1 MISTY
6 TAGSRDPAVFSPN
19 IIIMKKL
26 GTSFFVA
33 FLGLLTT
40 GQAQVL
46 SIQMEDATNI
56 TGARTPLIVKGIV
69 GNAVRFD
76 GYSQYFSQAA
86 DLSGCT
92 SDVTFSLWT
101 ALETYPMMNIDIDRE
116 EYTSLAGNID
126 ESAKTGMSFDVS
138 NRGNYQFKCYVNN
151 SVIVVQGTGTLP
163 KYQWNNLVA
172 TITIPASGRGSV
184 SLYLNGQKVASGT
197 TARNASFSSGSAAFL
212 VGKNTNDVRQDKFL
226 LNTINGIVDNIN
238 IYNTTWSD
246 SEVASA
252 YTAELPAE
260 APQLAFPA
268 EYWANELLRP
278 KFHGMP
284 SHAWTNESHGM
295 TWFDGKYHV
304 FFQKNGNGPYMCRL
318 HWGHIVSENLY
329 NWTEVK
335 TAIDP
340 AENYDVKGC
349 WSGCVVEDEK
359 IFGSYPGIIYT
370 GVDYA
375 KAMISF
381 ASPTDAS
388 LIDWTKAS
396 NNPRIN
402 GRPAGLSDDFR
413 DPYFFRTEHGAYIIV
428 GSSKG
433 GIGCCTLHKYNEG
446 TGNWSNDGT
455 LFFQGTNVSSHGT
468 FWEMPNVTPM
478 GDGRYLFTVTP
489 QNTGLGVRTLYW
501 VGKIDEAGK
510 FQPIDG
516 TWPRTV
522 ELSGM
527 TKDGYGLLSPTIYQK
542 DGKTIALGIVPD
554 KVASSVNYD
563 LGWAHCYSLPRE
575 WSLDANGL
583 LQQKPY
589 SGLTGMRKA
598 EDAYSKANFQL
609 NGTEALST
617 VAGRQVEVC
626 ATFQATGAAF
636 GIDVLKSGSGQARI
650 SLSGSTLTVD
660 LTSLARINN
669 DGHSFGGRYESA
681 LPTPIEVGSEVKLH
695 VFLDGSILDIFIN
708 DTYAASIRVF
718 ANDADAT
725 SVALFAE
732 QNTQVVSAQAWNLD
746 PSQGSGQAIEEVR
759 ADSKPCPSG
768 IVYRIEDDHS
778 LHLYRGEVRI
788 F

>member
-1 MISTY
+1 
-6 TAGSRDPAVFSPN
+6 
-19 IIIMKKL
+19 MKKL
-26 GTSFFVA
+26 GTFLFVA
-33 FLGLLTT
+33 SLGLLTV

-56 TGARTPLIVKGIV
+56 TGARTPLIVKGVV

-76 GYSQYFSQAA
+76 GYSQYLSQAA
-86 DLSGCT
+86 DLSDCT

-116 EYTSLAGNID
+116 EFTSLAGNID
-126 ESAKTGMSFDVS
+126 EGAKTGMAFEVS
-138 NRGNYQFKCYVNN
+138 NRGSYQFKCYVNN
-151 SVIVVQGTGTLP
+151 SVIVVTGTGTLP

-172 TITIPASGRGSV
+172 TITIPSSGRGTV
-184 SLYLNGQKVASGT
+184 KLYLNGQEVATGT
-197 TARNASFSSGSAAFL
+197 TARRASFSSGSAAFL
-212 VGKNTNDVRQDKFL
+212 VGKNNNDVRQDKFL
-226 LNTINGIVDNIN
+226 LNTINGIIDNIH
-238 IYNTTWSD
+238 IYNTTWSAAD
-246 SEVASA
+246 VASA
-252 YTAELPAE
+252 YTSELPAE
-260 APQLAFPA
+260 APELSFPA
-268 EYWANELLRP
+268 QYWADELLRP

-295 TWFDGKYHV
+295 AYSDGKWHV

-329 NWTEVK
+329 DWTEVK
-335 TAIDP
+335 TAIAP
-340 AENYDVKGC
+340 SESYDVKGC

-359 IFGSYPGIIYT
+359 LFGQYPGIIYT
-370 GVDYA
+370 GVDYG

-388 LIDWTKAS
+388 LIDWTKAP

-402 GRPAGLSDDFR
+402 GRPSGLSDDFR

-433 GIGCCTLHKYNEG
+433 GVGCCTLHKYNEG
-446 TGNWSNDGT
+446 TGNWSNDGSI
-455 LFFQGTNVSSHGT
+455 FFQGTNVSSHGT

-501 VGKIDEAGK
+501 VGTIDENGK
-510 FQPIDG
+510 FQPSAG

-527 TKDGYGLLSPTIYQK
+527 TKDGYGMLSPTICQQ

-575 WSLDANGL
+575 WSLDADGL
-583 LQQKPY
+583 LRQKPY
-589 SGLTGMRKA
+589 SGLAAMRVA
-598 EDAYSKANFQL
+598 EGAYSKANFQL
-609 NGTEALST
+609 NGSEAISS

-626 ATFQATGAAF
+626 ATFQASGAAF
-636 GIDVLKSGSGQARI
+636 GIDVLKGGSGQARI

-660 LTSLARINN
+660 LTSLSRISN
-669 DGHSFGGRYESA
+669 DGGSFNGRYEST
-681 LPTPIEVGSEVKLH
+681 LPTAVEVGQEVKLH
-695 VFLDGSILDIFIN
+695 VFLDGSILDIFVN

-718 ANDADAT
+718 ANDADA
-725 SVALFAE
+725 SGVELFAE
-732 QNTQVVSAQAWNLD
+732 GATSVVKAEAWNLD
-746 PSQGSGQAIEEVR
+746 PRQNAGDGIGQVK
-759 ADSKPCPSG
+759 ADSRRPVEAPQW
-768 IVYRIEDDHS
+768 RIASDGS
-778 LHLYRGEVRI
+778 LHLWHGGVCV

>member
-1 MISTY
+1 
-6 TAGSRDPAVFSPN
+6 
-19 IIIMKKL
+19 MKKL
-26 GTSFFVA
+26 GTTLFVA
-33 FLGLLTT
+33 SLGLLTV

-46 SIQMEDATNI
+46 SIKMDDATNI
-56 TGARTPLIVKGIV
+56 TGARTPLIVKGVV
-69 GNAVRFD
+69 GDAVRFD
-76 GYSQYFSQAA
+76 GYSQYLSQPA
-86 DLSGCT
+86 DLSSCT

-116 EYTSLAGNID
+116 EYTSLAGNIN
-126 ESAKTGMSFDVS
+126 EGAKTGMSFDVS

-151 SVIVVQGTGTLP
+151 SVIVVNGTGTLP

-172 TITIPASGRGSV
+172 TVTIPASGRGSV

-197 TARNASFSSGSAAFL
+197 TARNASISCGTAAFL

-226 LNTINGIVDNIN
+226 LNTINGIVDDIN
-238 IYNTTWSD
+238 IYNTTWSADEVD
-246 SEVASA
+246 SNYKSQ
-252 YTAELPAE
+252 LPAE
-260 APQLAFPA
+260 APQLSYPA
-268 EYWANELLRP
+268 KYWADEIHRP

-295 TWFDGKYHV
+295 TWSDGKWHV

-318 HWGHIVSENLY
+318 HWGHIVSDNLY

-335 TAIDP
+335 TAIAP
-340 AENYDVKGC
+340 AEYYDIKGC
-349 WSGCVVEDEK
+349 WSGCVAEDEK
-359 IFGSYPGIIYT
+359 IFGQYPGIIYT
-370 GVDYA
+370 GVDYG

-381 ASPTDAS
+381 ASPTDAT

-413 DPYFFRTEHGAYIIV
+413 DPFFFRTEHGAYIIV

-433 GIGCCTLHKYNEG
+433 GVGCCTLHKYNEG

-501 VGKIDEAGK
+501 VGKIDADGK
-510 FQPIDG
+510 FLPIDG

-527 TKDGYGLLSPTIYQK
+527 TKDGYGMLSPTIYQR

-583 LQQKPY
+583 LLQKPY
-589 SGLTGMRKA
+589 SGLAGMRK
-598 EDAYSKANFQL
+598 EEGAYTNPGFQL
-609 NGTEALST
+609 NGTETIPT
-617 VAGRQVEVC
+617 VSGRQVEVC
-626 ATFQATGAAF
+626 ATFQSTGSAF
-636 GIDVLKSGSGQARI
+636 GIDVLKSGNSQARI

-669 DGHSFGGRYESA
+669 DGGSFGGRYEST
-681 LPTPIEVGSEVKLH
+681 LPTTIEVGQEVKLH
-695 VFLDGSILDIFIN
+695 VFLDGSILDIFVN
-708 DTYAASIRVF
+708 DTYAASIRIY

-725 SVALFAE
+725 GVALFAE
-732 QNTQVVSAQAWNLD
+732 RNTQVVSAYAWNLD
-746 PSQGSGQAIEEVR
+746 PSQDASQAIEEVR
-759 ADSKPCPSG
+759 TDSKPSTSG
-768 IVYRIEDDHS
+768 VVYRIEDDHS
-778 LHLYRGEVRI
+778 LHLYRGDVRI

>member
-1 MISTY
+1 
-6 TAGSRDPAVFSPN
+6 
-19 IIIMKKL
+19 MKKL
-26 GTSFFVA
+26 GTSLFVA
-33 FLGLLTT
+33 SLGLLTV

-56 TGARTPLIVKGIV
+56 TGARTPLIVKGVV

-76 GYSQYFSQAA
+76 GYSQYLSQAA
-86 DLSGCT
+86 DLSDCT

-116 EYTSLAGNID
+116 EFTSLAGNID
-126 ESAKTGMSFDVS
+126 EGAKTGMAFEVS
-138 NRGNYQFKCYVNN
+138 NRGSYQFKCYVNN
-151 SVIVVQGTGTLP
+151 SVIVVTGTGTLP

-172 TITIPASGRGSV
+172 TITIPSSGRGTV
-184 SLYLNGQKVASGT
+184 TLYLNGQEVATGT
-197 TARNASFSSGSAAFL
+197 TARRASFSSGSAAFL
-212 VGKNTNDVRQDKFL
+212 VGKNNNDVRQDKFL
-226 LNTINGIVDNIN
+226 LNTINGIIDNIH
-238 IYNTTWSD
+238 IYNTTWSAAD
-246 SEVASA
+246 VASA
-252 YTAELPAE
+252 YTSELPAE
-260 APQLAFPA
+260 APELSFPA
-268 EYWANELLRP
+268 QYWADELLRP

-295 TWFDGKYHV
+295 AYSDGKWHV

-329 NWTEVK
+329 DWTEVK
-335 TAIDP
+335 TAIAP
-340 AENYDVKGC
+340 SESYDVKGC

-359 IFGSYPGIIYT
+359 LFGQYPGIIYT
-370 GVDYA
+370 GVDYG

-388 LIDWTKAS
+388 LIDWTKAP

-402 GRPAGLSDDFR
+402 GRPSGLSDDFR

-433 GIGCCTLHKYNEG
+433 GVGCCTLHKYNEG
-446 TGNWSNDGT
+446 TGNWSNDGSI
-455 LFFQGTNVSSHGT
+455 FFQGTNVSSHGT

-501 VGKIDEAGK
+501 VGTIDENGK
-510 FQPIDG
+510 FQPSAG

-527 TKDGYGLLSPTIYQK
+527 TKDGYGMLSPTICQQ

-563 LGWAHCYSLPRE
+563 LGWPHCYSLPRE
-575 WSLDANGL
+575 WSLDADGL
-583 LQQKPY
+583 LWQKPY
-589 SGLTGMRKA
+589 SGLAAMRVA
-598 EDAYSKANFQL
+598 EGAYSKANFQL
-609 NGTEALST
+609 NGSEAISS

-626 ATFQATGAAF
+626 ATFQASGAAF
-636 GIDVLKSGSGQARI
+636 GIDVLKGGSGQARI

-660 LTSLARINN
+660 LTSLSRISN
-669 DGHSFGGRYESA
+669 DGGSFNGRYEST
-681 LPTPIEVGSEVKLH
+681 LPTAVEVGQEVKLH
-695 VFLDGSILDIFIN
+695 VFLDGSILDIFVN

-718 ANDADAT
+718 ANDADA
-725 SVALFAE
+725 SGVELFAE
-732 QNTQVVSAQAWNLD
+732 GATSVVKAEAWNLD
-746 PSQGSGQAIEEVR
+746 PRQNAGDGIGQVK
-759 ADSKPCPSG
+759 ADSRRPVEAPQW
-768 IVYRIEDDHS
+768 RIASDGS
-778 LHLYRGEVRI
+778 LHLWHGGVCV

>member
-1 MISTY
+1 
-6 TAGSRDPAVFSPN
+6 
-19 IIIMKKL
+19 MKKL
-26 GTSFFVA
+26 GTSLFVA
-33 FLGLLTT
+33 SLGLLTV

-56 TGARTPLIVKGIV
+56 TGARTPLIVKGVV

-76 GYSQYFSQAA
+76 GYSQYLSQAA
-86 DLSGCT
+86 DLSDCT

-116 EYTSLAGNID
+116 EFTSLAGNID
-126 ESAKTGMSFDVS
+126 EGAKTGMAFEVS
-138 NRGNYQFKCYVNN
+138 NRGSYQFKCYVNN
-151 SVIVVQGTGTLP
+151 SVIVVTGTGTLP

-172 TITIPASGRGSV
+172 TITIPSSGRGTV
-184 SLYLNGQKVASGT
+184 KLYLNGQEVATGT
-197 TARNASFSSGSAAFL
+197 TARRASFSSGSAAFL
-212 VGKNTNDVRQDKFL
+212 VGKNNNDVRQDKFL
-226 LNTINGIVDNIN
+226 LNTINGIIDNIH
-238 IYNTTWSD
+238 IYNTTWSAAD
-246 SEVASA
+246 VASA
-252 YTAELPAE
+252 YTSELPAE
-260 APQLAFPA
+260 APELSFPA
-268 EYWANELLRP
+268 QYWADELLRP

-295 TWFDGKYHV
+295 AYSDGKWHV

-329 NWTEVK
+329 DWTEVK
-335 TAIDP
+335 TAIAP
-340 AENYDVKGC
+340 SESYDVKGC

-359 IFGSYPGIIYT
+359 LFGQYPGIIYT
-370 GVDYA
+370 GVDYG

-388 LIDWTKAS
+388 LIDWTKAP

-402 GRPAGLSDDFR
+402 GRPSGLSDDFR

-433 GIGCCTLHKYNEG
+433 GVGCCTLHKYNEG
-446 TGNWSNDGT
+446 TGNWSNDGSI
-455 LFFQGTNVSSHGT
+455 FFQGTNVSSHGT

-501 VGKIDEAGK
+501 VGTIDENGK
-510 FQPIDG
+510 FQPSAG

-527 TKDGYGLLSPTIYQK
+527 TKDGYGMLSPTICQQ

-575 WSLDANGL
+575 WSLDADGL
-583 LQQKPY
+583 LRQKPY
-589 SGLTGMRKA
+589 SGLAAMRVA
-598 EDAYSKANFQL
+598 EGAYSKANFQL
-609 NGTEALST
+609 NGSEAISS

-626 ATFQATGAAF
+626 ATFQASGAAF
-636 GIDVLKSGSGQARI
+636 GIDVLKGGSGQARI

-660 LTSLARINN
+660 LTSLSRISN
-669 DGHSFGGRYESA
+669 DGGSFNGRYEST
-681 LPTPIEVGSEVKLH
+681 LPTAVEVGQEVKLH
-695 VFLDGSILDIFIN
+695 VFLDGSILDIFVN

-718 ANDADAT
+718 ANDADA
-725 SVALFAE
+725 SGVELFAE
-732 QNTQVVSAQAWNLD
+732 GATSVVKAEAWNLD
-746 PSQGSGQAIEEVR
+746 PRQNAGDGIGQVK
-759 ADSKPCPSG
+759 ADSRRPVEAPQW
-768 IVYRIEDDHS
+768 RIASDGS
-778 LHLYRGEVRI
+778 LHLWHGGVCV